1 MAQLPRR
8 GCEHVAEIGS
18 VQATEQDEMTK
29 TLAVLALLVTAMVV
43 GASFLGV
50 PGPSVLQA
58 QEDPRAE
65 AADAGPNCHLVEVAL
80 DEGYGVTRRVA
91 RRDCSA
97 VQ

>member
-1 MAQLPRR
+1 
-8 GCEHVAEIGS
+8 
-18 VQATEQDEMTK
+18 MTK
-29 TLAVLALLVTAMVV
+29 TFAVLALLVTAMLVA
-43 GASFLGV
+43 ASFLGV

-58 QEDPRAE
+58 QEDQRAE
-65 AADAGPNCHLVEVAL
+65 AVDAGANCHFVEVAL